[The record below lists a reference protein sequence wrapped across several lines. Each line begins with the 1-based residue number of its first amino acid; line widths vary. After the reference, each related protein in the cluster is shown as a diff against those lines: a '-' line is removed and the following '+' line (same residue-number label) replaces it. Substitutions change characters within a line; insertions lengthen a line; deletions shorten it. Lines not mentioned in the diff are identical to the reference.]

1 MLNPEDFGKGLGK
14 PFADVL
20 PNLIAPK
27 HTCAVKSRIVQNGFN
42 LVHTFLV
49 KVNEDT
55 TLIHLDQ
62 SKAFDRVDHCFLEI
76 VAEFKMNFHSCI
88 FLYAY
93 LRAKREVNGIKLD
106 SFVLSW
112 SYYKG
117 WSLLPLLHVPVWELF
132 PHKLRGNPVLC
143 VV

>member
-1 MLNPEDFGKGLGK
+1 MLNPEDFCKGLGK
-14 PFADVL
+14 LFADVL

-27 HTCAVKSRIVQNGFN
+27 HTCAVKSRIVQNGFD

-62 SKAFDRVDHCFLEI
+62 SKAFDRIDHWFLEI
-76 VAEFKMNFHSCI
+76 VTEFKPNFDSCF

-93 LRAKREVNGIKLD
+93 LRAMRGVNGKKLD
-106 SFVLSW
+106 SFVL
-112 SYYKG
+112 
-117 WSLLPLLHVPVWELF
+117 P
-132 PHKLRGNPVLC
+132 
-143 VV
+143 

>member
-1 MLNPEDFGKGLGK
+1 MLSPEDFSKGLSK
-14 PFADVL
+14 LFADIL
-20 PNLIAPK
+20 PNLIAPE
-27 HTCAVKSRIVQNGFN
+27 HTCAVKSRIVQNGFD

-62 SKAFDRVDHCFLEI
+62 SKSFDRVDHCFLEI

-93 LRAKREVNGIKLD
+93 LRGYEGSEWNKARL
-106 SFVLSW
+106 FCLVLII
-112 SYYKG
+112 
-117 WSLLPLLHVPVWELF
+117 
-132 PHKLRGNPVLC
+132 
-143 VV
+143 

>member
-1 MLNPEDFGKGLGK
+1 MSNPEDFGKGLGK

-42 LVHTFLV
+42 SVHTFLV

-55 TLIHLDQ
+55 TQIHLDH

-76 VAEFKMNFHSCI
+76 VAEFKMNFHSWFFFCMRI
-88 FLYAY
+88 L
-93 LRAKREVNGIKLD
+93 G
-106 SFVLSW
+106 
-112 SYYKG
+112 
-117 WSLLPLLHVPVWELF
+117 
-132 PHKLRGNPVLC
+132 LRGEWME
-143 VV
+143 

>member
-14 PFADVL
+14 PFTDVL
-20 PNLIAPK
+20 PNLIAPE
-27 HTCAVKSRIVQNGFN
+27 HTCAVKSRIVQNSFD
-42 LVHTFLV
+42 LVLTFLV

-76 VAEFKMNFHSCI
+76 VAECKLNFHSCI

-93 LRAKREVNGIKLD
+93 LRAMRRVNGIKLD
-106 SFVLSW
+106 SFVFS
-112 SYYKG
+112 
-117 WSLLPLLHVPVWELF
+117 
-132 PHKLRGNPVLC
+132 
-143 VV
+143 